1 MTTER
6 KNKLH
11 RRVLRLILIKLCV
24 CKPLN
29 REGIWEEF
37 KFFAKCFEIKS
48 TANGDFLD
56 IALGMI
62 GFDTIENLGANV
74 EELKGFLAADMI
86 EMFDLTL
93 KELEGVK

>member
-1 MTTER
+1 MTAER

-11 RRVLRLILIKLCV
+11 RRVLHLLLVKLCV

-29 REGIWEEF
+29 RERIWEEF
-37 KFFAKCFEIKS
+37 KFFAKVFEIKA

-74 EELKGFLAADMI
+74 EELKSCLAGDMI
-86 EMFDLTL
+86 EAFDLTL